1 MALSN
6 QRFVTTWASEDS
18 VQWRM
23 YIIPSSANYIS
34 SGVSSNVTLPP
45 EFLLRDMSLETEL
58 GNIPAGL
65 VSQVLKINVNIAAL
79 QGSQALDDLRAELLR
94 GTTTK
99 KYPLNSNGSTFLSGL
114 LPNATLQFDAFN
126 TFVLQYND
134 GTGWKVAF
142 IGCQK
147 YSAENELEIT
157 ALDNVITYTIEIFDI
172 HRCIGEVISEDVWKM
187 ALRCNSDVVQY
198 SADISQPEN
207 TELRSIYIG
216 KYNQDSYNSQKLF
229 AGVWAIDELPGE
241 YYMHVSTFGRLKSKI
256 GAMYS
261 AYLRA
266 ITQNLS
272 ASFVGHDIFTY
283 TFNFPYPIIREYICY
298 IAEIWGQEEGG
309 TRLIS
314 GAHADPVMFAQF
326 TNFHEVYRMICENAL
341 ETVRPTYAF
350 TAGNPDA
357 YTVTMVSSNP
367 YPYDYQMTFNEDNT
381 YGNLK
386 IKMFS
391 ETLNQVN
398 VAVTSIKGEQD
409 TESFEYGKNGTSGD
423 NSKDIKIMFH
433 NVPILTNR
441 KFYGGKEIAFL
452 EDGTPSGIY
461 SIPYYHRNTINPGTL
476 LVFSIGTNDFEKQKP
491 IVKRIASN
499 MSVFFGGE
507 DIALEYTNTYTQNI
521 PLQIISEQQNTC
533 LPQNMANA
541 MVHFLGRPKQAEA
554 TLTSTFTTVK
564 THNVG
569 QRCTIDLSDYNT
581 LLESIYGA
589 PTALAVITKHSHK
602 VYEGMCDI
610 TLRIDAESE

>member
-1 MALSN
+1 MDLSN

-23 YIIPSSANYIS
+23 YIIPSSVNYIS

-79 QGSQALDDLRAELLR
+79 QGTTALDDLRAELLR

-99 KYPLNSNGSTFLSGL
+99 KYPLNSNGSTFLGGL
-114 LPNATLQFDAFN
+114 LPNSTLQFDAFN

-198 SADISQPEN
+198 AADISQPEN
-207 TELRSIYIG
+207 TELRSIFIG
-216 KYNQDSYNSQKLF
+216 EYKL
-229 AGVWAIDELPGE
+229 GTSGDQPWAIDTLPGE
-241 YYMHVSTFGRLKSKI
+241 YYMHVSTFGRLKTKI

-272 ASFVGHDIFTY
+272 ASFVGHDMFTHTFFTY
-283 TFNFPYPIIREYICY
+283 RSFLVGLQQEYLCY
-298 IAEIWGQEEGG
+298 IAEIWATEEGG
-309 TRLIS
+309 TRLVS
-314 GAHADPVMFAQF
+314 GAHADPLMFAQF
-326 TNFHEVYRMICENAL
+326 TNFHEVYRMLSENAL
-341 ETVRPTYAF
+341 EIVRPTYAF
-350 TAGNPDA
+350 TPGNPDT

-398 VAVTSIKGEQD
+398 VSVTSIRGDQD

-441 KFYGGKEIAFL
+441 SRSQGGFYNSEN
-452 EDGTPSGIY
+452 ESGEIY
-461 SIPYYHRNTINPGTL
+461 SRKTVNPGTL
-476 LVFSIGTNDFEKQKP
+476 LYLSTSDTFPDNFKP
-491 IVKRIASN
+491 FVKRIFQGIT
-499 MSVFFGGE
+499 VFFGGE
-507 DIALEYTNTYTQNI
+507 DLYLDYTNPYTQNI

-533 LPQNMANA
+533 LPQIMAYA
-541 MVHFLGRPKQAEA
+541 MVNFLGRPKQAEA

-564 THNVG
+564 TNNVG
-569 QRCTIDLSDYNT
+569 QRCTIDLLDYNT

-589 PTALAVITKHSHK
+589 ETALAVITKHTHK

-610 TLRIDAESE
+610 TLRIDAEAE

>member
-6 QRFVTTWASEDS
+6 QRFVTTWTSEDS
-18 VQWRM
+18 IQWRM
-23 YIIPSSANYIS
+23 YIIPSSVDYITPA
-34 SGVSSNVTLPP
+34 VSSNVTLPP

-58 GNIPAGL
+58 GSIPAGL
-65 VSQVLKINVNIAAL
+65 VSQVLKINVNIATL
-79 QGSQALDDLRAELLR
+79 QGSETLDSLRANLLQ

-99 KYPLNSNGSTFLSGL
+99 KRPLNSDGTPWIDSFT
-114 LPNATLQFDAFN
+114 TTEETEFDAFN

-134 GTGWKVAF
+134 GSGFKTAF

-172 HRCIGEVISEDVWKM
+172 HRCIGEMITPHIWSRLLMRQNTMVNYSPTVSLNEETEFRDLYLSLIDTGSELAFIMMDTLPGNFSMYLSTFDRLKNKISE
-187 ALRCNSDVVQY
+187 
-198 SADISQPEN
+198 
-207 TELRSIYIG
+207 
-216 KYNQDSYNSQKLF
+216 
-229 AGVWAIDELPGE
+229 
-241 YYMHVSTFGRLKSKI
+241 
-256 GAMYS
+256 MYS
-261 AYLRA
+261 KYMRA
-266 ITQNLS
+266 LTGKLTS
-272 ASFVGHDIFTY
+272 SFVCHDFFTHSIFLKTWEGGQILPQY
-283 TFNFPYPIIREYICY
+283 LCY
-298 IAEIWGQEEGG
+298 ISEIYDEQGVLVGG
-309 TRLIS
+309 AL
-314 GAHADPVMFAQF
+314 GDANMFAQF
-326 TNFHEVYRMICENAL
+326 TNFHEVYRVLCENAL

-367 YPYDYQMTFNEDNT
+367 YPYDYQMTFDEDNT

-423 NSKDIKIMFH
+423 NSKDMKIMFH
-433 NVPILTNR
+433 NVPQLTNR
-441 KFYGGKEIAFL
+441 IRTL
-452 EDGTPSGIY
+452 E
-461 SIPYYHRNTINPGTL
+461 PGTGYGNPPYDGAIKWQRMTVNSGYIL
-476 LVFSIGTNDFEKQKP
+476 YFESETNVKLTDKLVSI
-491 IVKRIASN
+491 
-499 MSVFFGGE
+499 FFGGE
-507 DIALEYTNTYTQNI
+507 DYVVPTTTSPYDNLFVNI
-521 PLQIISEQQNTC
+521 LWTQQNAC
-533 LPQNMANA
+533 MPQTMAQA
-541 MVHFLGRPKQAEA
+541 MVNFLGRPKQAEA
-554 TLTSTFTTVK
+554 SLTSTFTTVK
-564 THNVG
+564 TNNVG

-589 PTALAVITKHSHK
+589 PTALAVITKHTHK

>member
-6 QRFVTTWASEDS
+6 QRFVTTWTSEDS

-23 YIIPSSANYIS
+23 YIIPSSVNYIS

-79 QGSQALDDLRAELLR
+79 QGTQALDDLRAELLR
-94 GTTTK
+94 GTTAK
-99 KYPLNSNGSTFLSGL
+99 KRPLNSDGTPWIDAF
-114 LPNATLQFDAFN
+114 TTTEETEFDAFN

-157 ALDNVITYTIEIFDI
+157 SLDNVITYTIEIFDI
-172 HRCIGEVISEDVWKM
+172 QRCIGEMITPHIWSRLLMRQNTMVNYSPTVSLNEETEFRDLYLSLIDAGSELPFIMMDTLPGNFSMYLSTFDRLKNKISE
-187 ALRCNSDVVQY
+187 
-198 SADISQPEN
+198 
-207 TELRSIYIG
+207 
-216 KYNQDSYNSQKLF
+216 
-229 AGVWAIDELPGE
+229 
-241 YYMHVSTFGRLKSKI
+241 
-256 GAMYS
+256 MYS
-261 AYLRA
+261 KYMRA
-266 ITQNLS
+266 LTGKLTS
-272 ASFVGHDIFTY
+272 SFVCHDFFTHSIFLKTWEGY
-283 TFNFPYPIIREYICY
+283 QVLPQYLCY
-298 IAEIWGQEEGG
+298 ISEIYDEQGVLVGG
-309 TRLIS
+309 AL
-314 GAHADPVMFAQF
+314 GDANMFAQF
-326 TNFHEVYRMICENAL
+326 TNFHEVYRVLCENAL

-461 SIPYYHRNTINPGTL
+461 NIPYYHRNTINPGTL
-476 LVFSIGTNDFEKQKP
+476 LAFSIGTNDFEKQKP

-554 TLTSTFTTVK
+554 SLTSTFTTVK
-564 THNVG
+564 TNNVG
-569 QRCTIDLSDYNT
+569 QRCTIDLSDYNS

-589 PTALAVITKHSHK
+589 PTALAVITKHTHK

-610 TLRIDAESE
+610 TLRIDAEPE